1 MGARRTVRGV
11 TDVQA
16 QHLSRR
22 RWVVLAI
29 GVLAQLSACSF
40 VYGVPFLVP
49 TLRDTLDLT
58 LAHAGVYV
66 AAPTT
71 GLLLTLILWGAAAD
85 RYGERVVIASGLTLA
100 AVAVAAVGFGSL
112 HGTALLLLLGVGG
125 AMAACVFA
133 ASGRMIMGWFPRH
146 ERGLAMGIRQTAQPL
161 GVAVAGLAL
170 PALAVSFGVF
180 QSMLLPAALCLL
192 SALLVAAFAPDPPR
206 PPRSETVGTPSPYR
220 KPVLWRVHATSAML
234 VVPQFLIGAFA
245 TDYLVHE
252 EGWGIKA
259 AGAFVAG
266 IQIVGAA
273 GRIASGWWSDRVGSR
288 LRPMRQ
294 LAVGVTVILLV
305 FALGDAIAPWLAV
318 AMLVVG
324 GIASV
329 ADNGLAFTAV
339 AEIAGSAWSGR
350 ALGIQNTGQNI
361 VASATPVALGA
372 LIGSSGYAVGFAVA
386 AVVPFAAIFLV
397 PVRDEPTPQW

>member
-1 MGARRTVRGV
+1 M
-11 TDVQA
+11 
-16 QHLSRR
+16 
-22 RWVVLAI
+22 VLAV

-58 LAHAGVYV
+58 LAHAGIYV

-85 RYGERVVIASGLTLA
+85 RYGERVVIASGLALA
-100 AVAVAAVGFGSL
+100 AVAVGAVGFGSL
-112 HGTALLLLLGVGG
+112 QGTALLLLLGLGG

-133 ASGRMIMGWFPRH
+133 ASGRMIMGWFPRT

-170 PALAVSFGVF
+170 PALAISFGVF
-180 QSMLLPAALCLL
+180 RSMLLPAVLCLL
-192 SALLVAAFAPDPPR
+192 SAILVAAFAPDPPR
-206 PPRSETVGTPSPYR
+206 PPRSETAGTPSPYR

-234 VVPQFLIGAFA
+234 IVPQFLIGAFA

-252 EGWGIKA
+252 EGWGIKG
-259 AGAFVAG
+259 AGAFVAA
-266 IQIVGAA
+266 IQILGAV

-294 LAVGVTVILLV
+294 LAVGVTIILLV
-305 FALGDAIAPWLAV
+305 FALGDATAPWLAV
-318 AMLVVG
+318 TMLVVG
-324 GIASV
+324 GVASV

-372 LIGSSGYAVGFAVA
+372 LIGSSGYAVGFALA
-386 AVVPFAAIFLV
+386 AAVPFAAIFLV
-397 PVRDEPTPQW
+397 PVRDEATPQW

>member
-1 MGARRTVRGV
+1 M
-11 TDVQA
+11 
-16 QHLSRR
+16 
-22 RWVVLAI
+22 VLAI

-58 LAHAGVYV
+58 LAHAGIYV

-85 RYGERVVIASGLTLA
+85 RYGERVVIASGLALA
-100 AVAVAAVGFGSL
+100 SVAVGALGFGSL
-112 HGTALLLLLGVGG
+112 DGTALLLLLGVGG

-133 ASGRMIMGWFPRH
+133 ASGRMIMGWFPRT

-170 PALAVSFGVF
+170 PALAISHGVF
-180 QSMLLPAALCLL
+180 RSLLLPAALCLL

-206 PPRSETVGTPSPYR
+206 PPRSDTVGTPSPYR

-266 IQIVGAA
+266 IQIVGAV
-273 GRIASGWWSDRVGSR
+273 GRIASGWWSDRVESR

-294 LAVGVTVILLV
+294 LAIGVTIILLV

-361 VASATPVALGA
+361 VGSATPIALGA

-386 AVVPFAAIFLV
+386 AVVPFAAIFMV
-397 PVRDEPTPQW
+397 PVRDESTPQW